1 MQCVYKKIKK
11 DNGESLAEVLVAIL
25 ISAVGMLMLSSLIY
39 AATHM
44 IEKGDAKIATI
55 YSGINAM
62 EEKKDGGTTRRL
74 DIVRSSNGQTST
86 VNIDIYQD
94 EKSGLMSYKKHE
106 GSK

>member
-39 AATHM
+39 ASTHM
-44 IEKGDAKIATI
+44 IEKGDAKITKI
-55 YSGINAM
+55 YNGVNAM
-62 EEKKDGGTTRRL
+62 EEKQDGVLSNQELIISRAKGTTQIKV
-74 DIVRSSNGQTST
+74 DV
-86 VNIDIYQD
+86 YHD
-94 EKSGLMSYKKHE
+94 EKSGLMSYEKHE